1 MAERPSRDN
10 GAVSNATAP
19 PDHPPDQPQV
29 AQRQLPRRGRIWVI
43 LILLAGLVAISYGLV
58 NIATQKPNK
67 NTVHIE
73 GIGTAQELFGGVP
86 QEGARLGSE
95 DAPVTVQVF
104 DDVQSKECRE
114 AFLET
119 IPALT
124 EKYARPGSVKFL
136 YRHYSNSENEIE
148 EGSYGVEA
156 AAEQG
161 YGWQY
166 AYLFFVNQ
174 EEADRFGVSEEENNR
189 SGLKKNFLLSV
200 AGGVEELNGPEWEE
214 AMEKGKESGSAM
226 EKSLLAQEELGSKL
240 GIRYGQAMVL
250 EGPNGNE
257 TLQENATLAEVEKAI
272 AKVE

>member
-1 MAERPSRDN
+1 MPTIDTRDN
-10 GAVSNATAP
+10 GRVSDIASP
-19 PDHPPDQPQV
+19 PEPPEV
-29 AQRQLPRRGRIWVI
+29 AQRQLPRRGRVWVI
-43 LILLAGLVAISYGLV
+43 LLLLLGLIALGYGLV

-67 NTVHIE
+67 NTVHLE

-104 DDVQSKECRE
+104 DDVQSSDCRE
-114 AFLET
+114 AFLAT

-124 EKYARPGSVKFL
+124 EKYARPGTVKFL

-174 EEADRFGVSEEENNR
+174 KEADRFGVSEAENRR
-189 SGLKKNFLLSV
+189 SGLHKNFLLSL

-214 AMEKGKESGSAM
+214 ALEKGKEPGSAM
-226 EKSLLAQEELGSKL
+226 EKSLAAQEEIGANL
-240 GIRYGQAMVL
+240 GIRYGQAMVI
-250 EGPNGNE
+250 EGPRGNE
-257 TLQENATLAEVEKAI
+257 TLQENASLAEIEAAI

>member
-1 MAERPSRDN
+1 MPTIAGRDN
-10 GAVSNATAP
+10 GRVSPATKEP
-19 PDHPPDQPQV
+19 EPEV
-29 AQRQLPRRGRIWVI
+29 LQRPLPRRGRGWVL
-43 LILLAGLVAISYGLV
+43 LIGFLALLALGYGIV

-73 GIGTAQELFGGVP
+73 GIGEAQQLFGGVP

-104 DDVQSKECRE
+104 DDVQSSECRE

-124 EKYARPGSVKFL
+124 EKYARPGTVKFL

-174 EEADRFGVSEEENNR
+174 KEADRFGVSEEENKR
-189 SGLKKNFLLSV
+189 SGLRKNFLLSV

-214 AMEKGKESGSAM
+214 AMEKGKEPDSAM
-226 EKSLLAQEELGSKL
+226 KESLLAQEEIGSNL
-240 GIRYGQAMVL
+240 GIRYGQAMVI
-250 EGPNGNE
+250 EGPHGNE
-257 TLQENATLAEVEKAI
+257 TLQENASLAEVEKAI
-272 AKVE
+272 EAVS

>member
-1 MAERPSRDN
+1 MPTIAARDN
-10 GAVSNATAP
+10 GAVSEITTEP
-19 PDHPPDQPQV
+19 EQQQPV
-29 AQRQLPRRGRIWVI
+29 QRPMPRRGRFWVV
-43 LILLAGLVAISYGLV
+43 LILLLGAIALGYALV

-104 DDVQSKECRE
+104 DDVQSSQCRE
-114 AFLET
+114 GFMAT
-119 IPALT
+119 IPSLT

-148 EGSYGVEA
+148 YGSYGAEA

-166 AYLFFVNQ
+166 IYLFFFNQ
-174 EEADRFGVSEEENNR
+174 KEADRFGVTEAENRR
-189 SGLKKNFLLSV
+189 SGLRENFLDSV

-214 AMEKGKESGSAM
+214 ALKKGKVTGSAM
-226 EKSLLAQEELGSKL
+226 EQSLKAQEELGSKL
-240 GIRYGQAMVL
+240 GIRYGQAMVI
-250 EGPNGNE
+250 EGPHGNV
-257 TLQENATLAEVEKAI
+257 TLQENPSLKAVERAI
-272 AKVE
+272 EKVE

>member
-1 MAERPSRDN
+1 
-10 GAVSNATAP
+10 VSDIASP
-19 PDHPPDQPQV
+19 PESPDSPEV
-29 AQRQLPRRGRIWVI
+29 AQRPLPRRGRIWIV
-43 LILLAGLVAISYGLV
+43 LILLAFLVALGYGLV

-67 NTVHIE
+67 NTVHID

-104 DDVQSKECRE
+104 DDVQSSECRE
-114 AFLET
+114 GFLAT
-119 IPALT
+119 IPELT
-124 EKYARPGSVKFL
+124 EKYARPGTVKFL

-166 AYLFFVNQ
+166 TYLFFVNQ
-174 EEADRFGVSEEENNR
+174 EEAERFGVSEEENRR
-189 SGLKKNFLLSV
+189 SGLRKNFLLSV

-214 AMEKGKESGSAM
+214 AMEKGKEPDSAM

-240 GIRYGQAMVL
+240 GIRYGQAMVI
-250 EGPNGNE
+250 EGPHGNE
-257 TLQENATLAEVEKAI
+257 TLQENASLAEIEKAI
-272 AKVE
+272 EKVS